1 MQLRQSVLPRSRA
14 GMLRAVGVKDWLLVG
29 VFFILLLRRKYKG
42 RLQIFKHCSVLEAK
56 ILPHET
62 ELINN
67 TELTSQ

>member
-14 GMLRAVGVKDWLLVG
+14 GMLLSVGVKDWLLFG
-29 VFFILLLRRKYKG
+29 LFFILLLRRKYKG

-67 TELTSQ
+67 TELTSK